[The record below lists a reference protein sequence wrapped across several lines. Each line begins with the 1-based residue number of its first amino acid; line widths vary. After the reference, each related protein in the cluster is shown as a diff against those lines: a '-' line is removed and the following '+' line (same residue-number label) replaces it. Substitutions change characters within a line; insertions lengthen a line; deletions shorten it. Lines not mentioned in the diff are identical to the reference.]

1 MEWLTIKPQTD
12 PRELFEFGVRL
23 HGHRGPFLAVGV
35 RMGLL
40 ALRLLGSRGFTG
52 ITAEAET
59 GTIPPVSCLVDGL
72 QASTGCTVGK
82 GNLRVRDGG
91 RPAARFKDGEKEVY
105 ISLREEV
112 AQALIDG
119 GACEAMVEWVL
130 TAPEEELF
138 TWEL

>member
-1 MEWLTIKPQTD
+1 MEWLTIEPQTD

-23 HGHRGPFLAVGV
+23 HGHRGPFLAAGV

-59 GTIPPVSCLVDGL
+59 GTKPPVSCLVDGL
-72 QASTGCTVGK
+72 QASTG
-82 GNLRVRDGG
+82 
-91 RPAARFKDGEKEVY
+91 Y

-138 TWEL
+138 TWEP